1 MESHSEKAE
10 RDLIKPNC
18 VSTAILSR
26 ERGAKVSCSLPLQQP
41 RDFHLKVTL
50 INTVHKSHP
59 SPHPAVAIIGPVPGH
74 IRPVN
79 KCVHVCV
86 CVCVCLCVCVHMH
99 ACVSAGWHP
108 GGCLC
113 PSSGASAS
121 RHEPFVSGSLHA
133 YTVKING
140 IKLRFK

>member
-86 CVCVCLCVCVHMH
+86 CVCVYVCVCVCTCTRVSVQDGIQVGV
-99 ACVSAGWHP
+99 CVQVRVPLHP
-108 GGCLC
+108 DMSHLFLVVYMLTQSKLME
-113 PSSGASAS
+113 SS
-121 RHEPFVSGSLHA
+121 
-133 YTVKING
+133 
-140 IKLRFK
+140 